1 MRVDPA
7 EIQEVIINL
16 LQNSLYWLEQ
26 VNELKR
32 EVEVSVERKGPDHVD
47 ILFSDSGPG
56 VPPENREL
64 IFEPYF
70 STKAEGVGLGLSI
83 VGEIVSDYYEGS
95 LELLKSGP
103 LKGANF
109 LITLRKRV

>member
-1 MRVDPA
+1 M
-7 EIQEVIINL
+7 NL

-26 VNELKR
+26 VNEKKR
-32 EVEVSVERKGPDHVD
+32 EILVSVERKEPEQVD

-56 VPPENREL
+56 VPFDNREL

-70 STKAEGVGLGLSI
+70 SSKPQGVGLGLSI
-83 VGEIVSDYYEGS
+83 AGEIVSDYYEGS
-95 LELLKSGP
+95 LQLLRSGP
-103 LKGANF
+103 LRGANF